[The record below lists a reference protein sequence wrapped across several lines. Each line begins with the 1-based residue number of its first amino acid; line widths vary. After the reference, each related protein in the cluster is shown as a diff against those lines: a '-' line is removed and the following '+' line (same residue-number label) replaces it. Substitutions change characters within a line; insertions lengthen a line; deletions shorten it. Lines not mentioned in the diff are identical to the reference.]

1 MMLRCRAQTWPRPT
15 LLANAK
21 TRGKSVL
28 HATFGGQTAEAI
40 PLGSRTPMAL
50 EIDRLALTNRV
61 MTSFTSV
68 GNAAECATKRI
79 DGMGEKPQCLYEAGV
94 EPLGRS
100 IQGYQL
106 DVKELPLKGTGA
118 ARCRPPR
125 GQAWLRDHRASTQS
139 DERPTGKFPPA
150 SRPCTMGQQPCS
162 EGESASF

>member
-1 MMLRCRAQTWPRPT
+1 MATTDTGGEFENERKAGFPQGADALKSGDFLSPLMQLICCQPHRGEFATSITTSLT
-15 LLANAK
+15 L
-21 TRGKSVL
+21 
-28 HATFGGQTAEAI
+28 
-40 PLGSRTPMAL
+40 
-50 EIDRLALTNRV
+50 
-61 MTSFTSV
+61 V